1 MGASKNPKPSE
12 AETELGRA
20 RLVASSRELLRA
32 ANSNKDKS
40 VKGLKENYTLYLGKN
55 CASLR

>member
-20 RLVASSRELLRA
+20 RLVASRELLRA

>member
-20 RLVASSRELLRA
+20 RLVASRELLLLRA

-40 VKGLKENYTLYLGKN
+40 VKGLKENYTLYLV
-55 CASLR
+55 L